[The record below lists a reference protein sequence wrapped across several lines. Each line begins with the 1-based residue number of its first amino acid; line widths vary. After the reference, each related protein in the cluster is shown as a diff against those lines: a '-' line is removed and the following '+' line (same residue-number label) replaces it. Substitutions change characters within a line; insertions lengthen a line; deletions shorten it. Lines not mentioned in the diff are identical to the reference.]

1 MLFAEKVQRYKW
13 AILIVAAVFMFGV
26 LFLYA
31 FIERARD
38 IRATVVT
45 EATEET
51 SYLLENLNARLL
63 SIASDLPDGHYE
75 ILPDSQ
81 AEHLSLTR
89 HLVEA
94 NPFLQIV
101 NFIGPDHRIKY
112 IVPFEPNKTLV
123 GTGIEAAALKEALE
137 MAASSKEPYLSEP
150 FEVTPGEPGYS
161 LMIPVRNDGFFM
173 VVFTAESVFGNNSLF
188 RPGGDVLI
196 RVSDSAIPVFT
207 PEGYPDQ
214 LARAGTHQVDV
225 KGTLLNRAVLLNVLP
240 TDALLSTGSR
250 FWQVLGISSLTV
262 SFVLL
267 LAIIFAQMLE
277 SNRRKRAEEELK
289 LEAQLLDS
297 ATDSVFLYDLEGN
310 LTYANEMACRSYG
323 YSRDE
328 FLQMNIRN
336 LNMPENIEAIES
348 GIQTLQAS
356 GEVTMESIGR
366 RKDGGTLPIE
376 VHSHTIEYAGKKLIL
391 SIARDIT
398 ERNLAREALKESEE
412 RYRLMFDTAA
422 NLITLVDRQ
431 GTIIDC
437 NARVY
442 SVLGYTQEEIIGQ
455 PFAGIIHLDYLTQ
468 AQESLQETLLRGF
481 TYGVEYKMVRK
492 DGTEVDVSV
501 NSSSLKDKEGEY
513 VRTIC
518 IISDITEARQMAET
532 VKLAYAE
539 LERIFNATAD
549 GMCVID
555 RKFNVIRVNDAYAS
569 LSGAGKQGAIGRKC
583 YESMGNQLCHTSRCP
598 LTRIMDGEDYVEG
611 EVENERSDD
620 TRLTCILAATPL
632 HGPDGELT
640 GIIES
645 LKDTTELRKTREQ
658 LQHSQLLASLGEMTA
673 GIAHEVNNPLGSVL
687 LYSELLMTG
696 DVPPQTRTDLEVI
709 HDEAKR
715 AARIMTD
722 LLTYSRKVK
731 YQVRRLDLHRI
742 LNKLLDMRR
751 YTERVHNIA
760 VSTDFAEGPL
770 WVRGDSSQ
778 LKQLFMNLMLNAEEA
793 VKESGSGHIKVTTLR
808 DTEWVRIS
816 ISDNGTGI
824 PPENLRQIFY
834 PFFTT
839 RDVGEGT
846 GLGLST
852 CYGIVTNH
860 NGLIRAENNETGGA
874 TFIVEL
880 PLAPGGKQRTLIQAG
895 QEVY

>member
-1 MLFAEKVQRYKW
+1 
-13 AILIVAAVFMFGV
+13 MFGA

-31 FIERARD
+31 SIERTRD
-38 IRATVVT
+38 IRASVEAVT
-45 EATEET
+45 AEET

-63 SIASDLPDGHYE
+63 SIAGDLPDGHYE

-81 AEHLSLTR
+81 AEHLSLTG

-94 NPFLQIV
+94 NPFLRIV

-123 GTGIEAAALKEALE
+123 GTAIEAAAPKEALE
-137 MAASSKEPYLSEP
+137 MATSSKEPYLSEP
-150 FEVTPGEPGYS
+150 FEVTPGEHSYS

-173 VVFTAESVFGNNSLF
+173 VVFTAESVFGNDSPF

-196 RVSDSAIPVFT
+196 RVSDSTTPVFT
-207 PEGYPDQ
+207 PDGYQDQ
-214 LARAGTHQVDV
+214 LVRARTHQINIE
-225 KGTLLNRAVLLNVLP
+225 GALLNRTVLLNVLP
-240 TDALLSTGSR
+240 TDALLSASSR
-250 FWQVLGISSLTV
+250 FWQVLGISSLAV

-267 LAIIFAQMLE
+267 LVIIFAQVLE
-277 SNRRKRAEEELK
+277 SNRRKRTEEELK
-289 LEAQLLDS
+289 LEARLLDS
-297 ATDSVFLYDLEGN
+297 ATDSVFLCDLEGN
-310 LTYANEMACRSYG
+310 LTYANKMACRSYG

-328 FLQMNIRN
+328 FLKMNLRDLTVLKN
-336 LNMPENIEAIES
+336 VAAAES
-348 GIQTLQAS
+348 AMRTLLEK
-356 GEVTMESIGR
+356 GEVTLEDTGL
-366 RKDGGTLPIE
+366 RKDGGTLPVE
-376 VHSHTIEYAGKKLIL
+376 VRARIIEYAGKRLVL
-391 SIARDIT
+391 SVARDIT

-412 RYRLMFDTAA
+412 RYRLIFDTAA

-442 SVLGYTQEEIIGQ
+442 SVLGYTREEIIGQ
-455 PFAGIIHLDYLTQ
+455 PFAGIVHSDYLAK

-481 TYGVEYKMVRK
+481 TYGTEYQMVRK
-492 DGTEVDVSV
+492 NGTEVDVSV
-501 NSSSLKDKEGEY
+501 NSSGLRNNEGEY

-518 IISDITEARQMAET
+518 IVSDITAARRMAET

-555 RKFNVIRVNDAYAS
+555 REFNVIRVNDAYAS
-569 LSGAGKQGAIGRKC
+569 LSGADKQGVIGRKC
-583 YESMGNQLCHTSRCP
+583 YEIMANQLCHTPRCP
-598 LTRIMDGEDYVEG
+598 LTRIMGDEDYIEG
-611 EVENERSDD
+611 EVENERSDG
-620 TRLTCILAATPL
+620 TTLTCILAATPL

-645 LKDTTELRKTREQ
+645 LKDTSELRKTQEQ

-696 DVPPQTRTDLEVI
+696 DVPPQTRTDLKVI

-742 LNKLLDMRR
+742 LSKLLDMRR

-793 VKESGSGHIKVTTLR
+793 VKESGSGYIKVTTLR
-808 DTEWVRIS
+808 DNEWVRIFV
-816 ISDNGTGI
+816 SDNGIGI

-880 PLAPGGKQRTLIQAG
+880 PLAPGGKQRTLVQAG
-895 QEVY
+895 LEAD

>member
-1 MLFAEKVQRYKW
+1 
-13 AILIVAAVFMFGV
+13 MFGA

-31 FIERARD
+31 SIERARD
-38 IRATVVT
+38 IRATV
-45 EATEET
+45 EAIAAEET

-63 SIASDLPDGHYE
+63 SITSDLPDGDHE

-81 AEHLSLTR
+81 TEYLSLTR

-94 NPFLQIV
+94 NPFLQV
-101 NFIGPDHRIKY
+101 VSFIGPDHRIEY
-112 IVPFEPNKTLV
+112 IVPFETNETLV
-123 GTGIEAAALKEALE
+123 GTVIEAAAPKEALE
-137 MAASSKEPYLSEP
+137 MAASSKEPYLSGP
-150 FEVTPGEPGYS
+150 FEITPGEPGYS
-161 LMIPVRNDGFFM
+161 LTIPVRNDGFFM
-173 VVFTAESVFGNNSLF
+173 VVFTAESVFGNDSPF

-196 RVSDSAIPVFT
+196 RVSDSTTPVFT
-207 PEGYPDQ
+207 PEGYQDQ
-214 LARAGTHQVDV
+214 LARTRTHQVNIE
-225 KGTLLNRAVLLNVLP
+225 GELLDRAMLLNVLP
-240 TDALLSTGSR
+240 TDALLTSSSR
-250 FWQVLGISSLTV
+250 FWQVLGISSLAA

-277 SNRRKRAEEELK
+277 NNRRKRVEEELK
-289 LEAQLLDS
+289 LESRLLDS
-297 ATDSVFLYDLEGN
+297 ATDSVFLCDLEGN

-328 FLQMNIRN
+328 FLEMNIRD
-336 LNMPENIEAIES
+336 LDMPENTEVIEFARQAL
-348 GIQTLQAS
+348 QTS
-356 GEVTMESIGR
+356 DEVTMESIGR
-366 RKDGGTLPIE
+366 RKDGGIFPVE
-376 VHSHTIEYAGKKLIL
+376 VHARTIEYAGKRLVL
-391 SIARDIT
+391 SVARDIT

-412 RYRLMFDTAA
+412 RYRAIFD
-422 NLITLVDRQ
+422 NSRDGIVLVDRTSGSIVECNRAFEVQ
-431 GTIIDC
+431 TGRTLEQLRLMKIWDVRPEDRIEAARQKFQDISKEGTGGSAELDFQKPDGQTVPVEF
-437 NARVY
+437 ASR
-442 SVLGYTQEEIIGQ
+442 SVEIGGRQ
-455 PFAGIIHLDYLTQ
+455 YLQ
-468 AQESLQETLLRGF
+468 S
-481 TYGVEYKMVRK
+481 MVR
-492 DGTEVDVSV
+492 
-501 NSSSLKDKEGEY
+501 
-513 VRTIC
+513 
-518 IISDITEARQMAET
+518 DITEARQMAET

-555 RKFNVIRVNDAYAS
+555 SEFNVIRVNDAYAS
-569 LSGAGKQGAIGRKC
+569 ISGAGKQELIGRKC
-583 YESMGNQLCHTSRCP
+583 YESMGNQLCHTPRCP
-598 LTRIMDGEDYVEG
+598 LTRIMDGEDYIDG
-611 EVENERSDD
+611 EVENERSDG
-620 TRLTCILAATPL
+620 TKLTCILAATPL

-645 LKDTTELRKTREQ
+645 LKDTSELRKTQEQ

-770 WVRGDSSQ
+770 WVRGDSSH

-793 VKESGSGHIKVTTLR
+793 VKESGSGYIKVTTLR

-816 ISDNGTGI
+816 VSDNGTGI

-880 PLAPGGKQRTLIQAG
+880 PLAPGGKQRTLVQAG
-895 QEVY
+895 RETD